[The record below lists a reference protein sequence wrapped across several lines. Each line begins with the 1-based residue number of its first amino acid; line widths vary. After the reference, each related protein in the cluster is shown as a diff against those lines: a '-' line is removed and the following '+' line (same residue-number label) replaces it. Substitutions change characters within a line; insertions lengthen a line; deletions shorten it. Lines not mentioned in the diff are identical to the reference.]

1 MHARIHRLGA
11 VALGIAAFLA
21 FAVVG
26 GVRTSGSVVATAAR
40 VPFDASR
47 CVVIGASVSAGCEA
61 SLPGFRPAGLRD
73 LVGHC
78 NFAGVLGAVGAGT
91 PAKGDG
97 DSLFFMSPDS
107 AAARQLAMARA
118 ASPSVLFA
126 VDFLFWHAYGDRIDA
141 AGRRERLRK
150 GLAELATFTCP
161 VVVGDIPDMSHTILI
176 SKAQFPGKEAIDAM
190 NVEIRQ
196 WAAARPN
203 VVLIPLF
210 DIVGKAI
217 REQPLSFGGRQFTG
231 QEARALLTFSGLHVT
246 PAGLIA
252 LSHDCLARLAE
263 RRLLP
268 PNVAWDKDV
277 EAITGR
283 LVQAHQETVRRR
295 RSPAATPGER
305 AVGP

>member
-1 MHARIHRLGA
+1 MHSRFHRLGA
-11 VALGIAAFLA
+11 VAFGLIAFLG

-26 GVRTSGSVVATAAR
+26 SVRTPASIAAPAAK

-78 NFAGVLGAVGAGT
+78 NFAGVLGAVGSGT

-97 DSLFFMSPDS
+97 DSLFFMSPAS
-107 AAARQLAMARA
+107 AAAEQLQMARA
-118 ASPSVLFA
+118 SNPSILFA
-126 VDFLFWHAYGDRIDA
+126 GDFLFWHAYGDRIDA

-161 VVVGDIPDMSHTILI
+161 VVIGDIPDMSHTILI
-176 SKAQFPGKEAIDAM
+176 SKAQFPGKEAIEAM
-190 NVEIRQ
+190 NVEIGA

-203 VVLIPLF
+203 VVVVPLF
-210 DIVGKAI
+210 EIVGKAI
-217 REQPLSFGGRQFTG
+217 REQPVTIGGRDYSG
-231 QEARALLTFSGLHVT
+231 PDARALLTFSGLHVT

-252 LSHDCLARLAE
+252 LAHECLGRLAE

-268 PNVAWDKDV
+268 PNVAWDKEV

-283 LVQAHQETVRRR
+283 LVQAHRETVRRR
-295 RSPAATPGER
+295 SSPAAVPGGR
-305 AVGP
+305 TVRP

>member
-1 MHARIHRLGA
+1 MHSRLHRLGA
-11 VALGIAAFLA
+11 VAFGLVAFLG

-26 GVRTSGSVVATAAR
+26 TVRTPASVAAPAAK

-78 NFAGVLGAVGAGT
+78 TFAGVLGAVGSGT

-97 DSLFFMSPDS
+97 DSHFFMSP
-107 AAARQLAMARA
+107 AAVAAEQLKMARA
-118 ASPSVLFA
+118 ANPSILFA

-141 AGRRERLRK
+141 PGRRERLRR
-150 GLAELATFTCP
+150 GLAELSTFTCP
-161 VVVGDIPDMSHTILI
+161 IVVGDLPDMSHTILI
-176 SKAQFPGKEAIDAM
+176 SKSQFPGKEAIDAM
-190 NVEIRQ
+190 NVEIRA
-196 WAAARPN
+196 WAATRPD
-203 VVLIPLF
+203 VVVIPLSE
-210 DIVGKAI
+210 IVGKAI
-217 REQPLSFGGRQFTG
+217 REQPLTMGGRDYTG

-252 LSHDCLARLAE
+252 LAHECLARLAE

-268 PNVAWDKDV
+268 GNVAWDKDV
-277 EAITGR
+277 EAIKDR
-283 LVQAHQETVRRR
+283 LVEARKQAVRDR
-295 RSPAATPGER
+295 AASTRQP
-305 AVGP
+305 VGS